1 MQVVDVL
8 HPGRASVP
16 KAELKEKLA
25 KMYKV
30 SDEKCIF
37 REYPPPLSFSRGLL
51 SYPTHH
57 DEGGAHFFAG
67 ERLQRFVAGSFLCN
81 GSLLV
86 HSSAT
91 VRCWFIRLWSRKRD
105 AAEEKE

>member
-1 MQVVDVL
+1 MQVIDVL

-37 REYPPPLSFSRGLL
+37 RECPPLTSSHLTPHDDEALAHDLAASATCLGRARRALSPPPWLT
-51 SYPTHH
+51 PT
-57 DEGGAHFFAG
+57 G
-67 ERLQRFVAGSFLCN
+67 E
-81 GSLLV
+81 
-86 HSSAT
+86 SA
-91 VRCWFIRLWSRKRD
+91 
-105 AAEEKE
+105 

>member
-37 REYPPPLSFSRGLL
+37 REYPSP
-51 SYPTHH
+51 SYFTRP
-57 DEGGAHFFAG
+57 
-67 ERLQRFVAGSFLCN
+67 FVTSD
-81 GSLLV
+81 S
-86 HSSAT
+86 
-91 VRCWFIRLWSRKRD
+91 
-105 AAEEKE
+105 